1 MEPSQQVIEEHGGTL
16 IIQPQGNH
24 TKPTYNAGVK
34 PTIVIGYNTTCKCSL
49 TGHIMVALSYSFG
62 QTASPAPI
70 CKEKTAHHCSIC
82 RKQKLTSFCQAFF
95 FFFSHTSGLLRTIQ
109 KRVAKGSRGLKGSGQ
124 YLNCVADCN
133 NIPNKIWRAYG
144 KF

>member
-95 FFFSHTSGLLRTIQ
+95 FFFLAHLRLASNDPETGCQ
-109 KRVAKGSRGLKGSGQ
+109 RLKGVKRQ
-124 YLNCVADCN
+124 WAILELCRRLQQH
-133 NIPNKIWRAYG
+133 P
-144 KF
+144 